1 MEKNRNK
8 KIKFPGMRVVKTVIS
23 VYICF
28 LISFIRKTSPF
39 YSAIASILCMQNS
52 HDDSIKVGKSRMI
65 GTIIGAL
72 YGLVAIIIIEIFHI
86 KLLNY
91 AYYLILALLMIP
103 IIYTNVYFK
112 VQSSTYISC
121 VVFLS
126 ITVSHGK
133 DVAPMLFALN
143 RVIDTFIGI
152 FVSLIINKII

>member
-1 MEKNRNK
+1 M
-8 KIKFPGMRVVKTVIS
+8 
-23 VYICF
+23 
-28 LISFIRKTSPF
+28 
-39 YSAIASILCMQNS
+39 
-52 HDDSIKVGKSRMI
+52 
-65 GTIIGAL
+65 
-72 YGLVAIIIIEIFHI
+72 
-86 KLLNY
+86 NY